1 MNATTTFVLAVRCV
15 LRAACC
21 VLHGACCVLHV
32 AVFMLR
38 VEIVHAVCL
47 HCECCILHAACCM
60 AQPATQVAL
69 FGFLALLTFDD
80 VDDSAPRPHPPA
92 AEPSASTSAQDPAAP
107 AAPRHARGKSLVKLA
122 DDDSATPAQDQK
134 KSTGLAFFLHGLVDA
149 EER

>member
-1 MNATTTFVLAVRCV
+1 
-15 LRAACC
+15 
-21 VLHGACCVLHV
+21 
-32 AVFMLR
+32 
-38 VEIVHAVCL
+38 
-47 HCECCILHAACCM
+47 M
-60 AQPATQVAL
+60 AQPASQVAL

-80 VDDSAPRPHPPA
+80 VDDSAPRPQPPA
-92 AEPSASTSAQDPAAP
+92 AEPSASQDPAAP